1 MVFFYDSL
9 DRLDRLIQGVVPVK
23 DKMVSKQNCVGRA
36 SERNVDLTESQ
47 PTEQGALEPRLS
59 IRGVPP

>member
-36 SERNVDLTESQ
+36 SEHNVDLTVSANRTGS
-47 PTEQGALEPRLS
+47 PGAKA
-59 IRGVPP
+59 VH